1 MLGYNNNYENR
12 DGMYQYG
19 FQGGEL
25 NQAPAPKNK
34 RQHNGRAVRAAKRIG
49 AITLSLFVL
58 YRSYKRA
65 TPWLITKRATLP
77 GWFFLFSKMISLR

>member
-1 MLGYNNNYENR
+1 MLGYNNNFENR

-34 RQHNGRAVRAAKRIG
+34 RQHNGRAVRAAKGSVR
-49 AITLSLFVL
+49 SL
-58 YRSYKRA
+58 
-65 TPWLITKRATLP
+65 
-77 GWFFLFSKMISLR
+77 